1 VVGEGACRS
10 GKALPCRSK
19 ASGSCNEPQ
28 ADYDLCMHIV
38 RSSAEDCIC
47 STPSMAPWRLG
58 PDWCCGHEVGE
69 ALKRTKAPRHARTSK
84 HRRIAP
90 FFRTSN
96 LHTSG
101 QSLSPP
107 PPRCRRDLG
116 IPLPSYPL
124 LEWSLL
130 LFCVLASSILPLM
143 SPLRGFD
150 TDSVNMFHD
159 CIISCTGDGVSSIAG
174 YKELEST

>member
-28 ADYDLCMHIV
+28 ADCDLCMHIA
-38 RSSAEDCIC
+38 RRSAEVCVC

-69 ALKRTKAPRHARTSK
+69 ALKPTKAPRHARTSK

-90 FFRTSN
+90 FFGTSN

-101 QSLSPP
+101 QNLSPP
-107 PPRCRRDLG
+107 PPRCRQGLD
-116 IPLPSYPL
+116 IPSITSVIRMEAAPALRSGFAHSAPDVP
-124 LEWSLL
+124 
-130 LFCVLASSILPLM
+130 ASW
-143 SPLRGFD
+143 
-150 TDSVNMFHD
+150 V
-159 CIISCTGDGVSSIAG
+159 
-174 YKELEST
+174 